1 MKPTLAPRKILHCS
15 KLIALISNHVM
26 YVYMLFYSGD
36 EVCIF
41 SPVCVCMQA
50 EANMKKYGKQLM
62 NELPDE
68 TTRLLTSLCTDWMPK
83 GAEAVSC

>member
-1 MKPTLAPRKILHCS
+1 
-15 KLIALISNHVM
+15 
-26 YVYMLFYSGD
+26 
-36 EVCIF
+36 
-41 SPVCVCMQA
+41 MQA